1 MGALSFLAPW
11 FLAGAA
17 AVAVPVILH
26 MLRREQTPAL
36 AFTAVRFLRQAPREQ
51 QRRRELR
58 DIWLLLLRMLAL
70 IVLALAFARPYIK
83 SGEAAASGITVVA
96 LDTSF
101 SMSGKEQFERARKA
115 ALSLVSSV
123 PAGDRVAAMAFDD
136 RAALISPAALER
148 GSARAAFNSL
158 TPNAGATNYAALL
171 ASSARVFGQ
180 VGGKLIV
187 VTDLQRSGWTTEG
200 VLPANVELQVVDVA
214 GPQDNIAIESLKR
227 DANVAAAVV
236 SNYGTKTRSVR
247 VALALNDK
255 PAGQSAVNLE
265 PGASE
270 TVRFADVTLPATGV
284 AKVTID
290 DRQGLAA
297 DNERYLVLDAPPQPS
312 VLLLTQREDGEDA
325 FYLKEAVQAVDGP
338 RAFTVDLVK
347 ASERNNLQP
356 GRLKTHAV
364 VWLMGTRGL
373 DRRIREQI
381 ATYVQEGGALLVT
394 AGPML
399 DPSSFASLF
408 EQAGKLKIESA
419 EGTGFPT
426 TLAPVDTRHPIFAAF
441 GTFAANL
448 GQAEFTQAL
457 RIATAADSNS
467 RVVARF
473 TNGLPALVEQEIGTG
488 RVIVFASDVSSEWND
503 FPRQP
508 TFVPFVNETLRYLAN
523 LRERPRD
530 LTVGT
535 LAAGVAGLPG
545 GGSGTS
551 KPGVIKLGNPERLVA
566 VNVDARESRPARM
579 TDSEF
584 TQMVRKTDA
593 EGRSADIVAREQE
606 SGQHWWRY
614 GLLLLMGVL
623 VAEGL
628 MARRPAPAA
637 AGPVEV
643 ATAQ

>member
-1 MGALSFLAPW
+1 M
-11 FLAGAA
+11 
-17 AVAVPVILH
+17 
-26 MLRREQTPAL
+26 
-36 AFTAVRFLRQAPREQ
+36 
-51 QRRRELR
+51 
-58 DIWLLLLRMLAL
+58 
-70 IVLALAFARPYIK
+70 
-83 SGEAAASGITVVA
+83 
-96 LDTSF
+96 
-101 SMSGKEQFERARKA
+101 
-115 ALSLVSSV
+115 
-123 PAGDRVAAMAFDD
+123 
-136 RAALISPAALER
+136 
-148 GSARAAFNSL
+148 
-158 TPNAGATNYAALL
+158 
-171 ASSARVFGQ
+171 FGQ

-236 SNYGTKTRSVR
+236 SNYGTRARSVR
-247 VALALNDK
+247 VALALDDR
-255 PAGQSAVNLE
+255 PAGQSAINLE

-270 TVRFADVTLPATGV
+270 TVRFADAVLPAKGV
-284 AKVTID
+284 AKVSID
-290 DRQGLAA
+290 DRQGLVA
-297 DNERYLVLDAPPQPS
+297 DNERYLVLEAPPPPS

-325 FYLKEAVQAVDGP
+325 FYLREAVQAVDGP

-356 GRLKTHAV
+356 GRLKAHRWSGCSARA
-364 VWLMGTRGL
+364 GS
-373 DRRIREQI
+373 I
-381 ATYVQEGGALLVT
+381 AASASRLPTYVQEGGALLVT

-441 GTFAANL
+441 GSFASNL

-457 RIATAADSNS
+457 RIAPAADSNS
-467 RVVARF
+467 RIVARF
-473 TNGLPALVEQEIGTG
+473 TNGLPAMVEQEIGTG

-545 GGSGTS
+545 GGIGRVEAGRDQDRESGAARGGERRRARIAS
-551 KPGVIKLGNPERLVA
+551 RADDRRRVHADGAPHRRRRPQRGHRRARAGVGAALVA
-566 VNVDARESRPARM
+566 IRAAGVD
-579 TDSEF
+579 
-584 TQMVRKTDA
+584 
-593 EGRSADIVAREQE
+593 GR
-606 SGQHWWRY
+606 
-614 GLLLLMGVL
+614 
-623 VAEGL
+623 
-628 MARRPAPAA
+628 ARRRGPDGAA
-637 AGPVEV
+637 AGAGVCRGGP
-643 ATAQ
+643 ATAVQWNGGRNGWGGTGVR